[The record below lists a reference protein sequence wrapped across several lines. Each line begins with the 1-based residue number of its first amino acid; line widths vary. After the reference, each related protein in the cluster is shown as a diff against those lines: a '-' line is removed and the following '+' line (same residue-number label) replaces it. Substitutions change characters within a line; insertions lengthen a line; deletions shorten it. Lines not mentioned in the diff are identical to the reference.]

1 MKTFSILPRFRRLIP
16 GVAAALAAGLIL
28 GARLVAADAP
38 ADSAGTWYVFTPP
51 KDGEV
56 VAAGKRAKLL
66 AIAKTFVD
74 RDNPDLLAKLTT
86 ATNPFYLDLPS
97 PPAAAVVGNQGNN
110 QNTPSAPPPPTKL
123 TDSDKLLQIAAAV
136 KPTGM
141 IEVGSIR
148 LITFAAR
155 DPVQVGQSFPV
166 QFPNESSQSEVE
178 VVDCTDNSCVFKL
191 GNATLSADFISNA
204 SPTPPDRSS
213 GAPPSETK

>member
-110 QNTPSAPPPPTKL
+110 QNTPANCRGRQTHGDDRS
-123 TDSDKLLQIAAAV
+123 
-136 KPTGM
+136 
-141 IEVGSIR
+141 
-148 LITFAAR
+148 
-155 DPVQVGQSFPV
+155 GQH
-166 QFPNESSQSEVE
+166 
-178 VVDCTDNSCVFKL
+178 
-191 GNATLSADFISNA
+191 
-204 SPTPPDRSS
+204 PPDNFCRARS
-213 GAPPSETK
+213 GAGWSIVPRAISE